1 MIFFELYKQL
11 DIRMYRTA
19 AKAEPSINPCTRYL
33 LDGDRLIIFGTNV
46 SVVWNLR
53 TKEISDDNPYRHF
66 DLEDET
72 LYWFSAESAEAA
84 IIRMANNA
92 IRQWYGIDPFESFA
106 QFEQSEADINRIL
119 AGYGL
124 RILWDMDKMAVMR
137 SDEVITFETAVA
149 QIMEDDALKAAGMS
163 VDEWL
168 YDARYFRQTDQLER
182 AIEQYER
189 VIRYSNY
196 SQRVY
201 TESAFCLAESYYFLG
216 DYDRAVS
223 MYYHCNLDFIE
234 DENDFYIHIGHAL
247 LDVRMKH
254 FEKELRTYYRGCLD
268 RSYAMNH
275 MREIERAA
283 SEVAGEFEAYEETCL
298 VVGHKKFSEHLMAL
312 PVKSDDIDEILV
324 VEADEKNA
332 IELARNRYHD
342 IRLVR
347 PVFLKNTDSISLN
360 DSMSRALDLLISGE
374 YQKAYELYYKLSE
387 SLDPDSDYATWVNFQ
402 LGKIYCIC
410 NDARSSYETLKQCKP
425 GKFGVVYRQS
435 DFFVLYTHVKILC
448 DDFESDERFRKLI
461 RGKYDAYYARYDQE
475 YVRLRKN
482 VKIMNM
488 FRRYEKECYTAAK
501 TEFSAQLQP
510 ERSGR
515 SRRSRETGIL
525 AGISKYFNE

>member
-1 MIFFELYKQL
+1 MIFFELFRQL
-11 DIRMYRTA
+11 DIRMYRTV
-19 AKAEPSINPCTRYL
+19 KAMEPLINPCTRYL
-33 LDGDRLIIFGTNV
+33 LEKDRLIVFGTNV
-46 SVVWNLR
+46 SISLNLK
-53 TKEISDDNPYRHF
+53 TKEISEDNPYRHF

-72 LYWFSAESAEAA
+72 LYWFSGSSAEGTV
-84 IIRMANNA
+84 IRMINNA
-92 IRQWYGIDPFESFA
+92 FRQWYGIDPFESFEK
-106 QFEQSEADINRIL
+106 FEQSEAEINKKL
-119 AGYGL
+119 ASYGL
-124 RILWDMDKMAVMR
+124 KVMWDMDKMAMFR
-137 SDEVITFETAVA
+137 NDDMITFEAAVM

-163 VDEWL
+163 IDEWL
-168 YDARYFRQTDQLER
+168 YDARYFRQTDQLAR

-189 VIRYSNY
+189 VLRYSNY
-196 SQRVY
+196 TMRVY

-283 SEVAGEFEAYEETCL
+283 AEVAGEFEAYEETCL

-312 PVKSDDIDEILV
+312 PMKSEALDEILIIEADKKDA
-324 VEADEKNA
+324 VEAA
-332 IELARNRYHD
+332 GNRYMD

-347 PVFLKNTDSISLN
+347 PEFLKKTENVSLN
-360 DSMSRALDLLISGE
+360 ESMAEALRLLAAGE
-374 YQKAYELYYKLSE
+374 YQKSYELYYRLAE
-387 SLDPDSDYATWVNFQ
+387 SLDPESDYATWVNFQ

-410 NDARSSYETLKQCKP
+410 DDVRSSFESLRKCRP

-435 DFFVLYTHVKILC
+435 DFFILYTHVKIMC

-461 RGKYDAYYARYDQE
+461 RGKYDTYYARYDQE
-475 YVRLRKN
+475 YIKLLKN
-482 VKIMNM
+482 AKIMNT
-488 FRRYEKECYTAAK
+488 FRRYEKECLAAGK
-501 TEFSAQLQP
+501 AEFADYLTP
-510 ERSGR
+510 RSVGR
-515 SRRSRETGIL
+515 FHNDTDNSLIR
-525 AGISKYFNE
+525 GISRYFSE